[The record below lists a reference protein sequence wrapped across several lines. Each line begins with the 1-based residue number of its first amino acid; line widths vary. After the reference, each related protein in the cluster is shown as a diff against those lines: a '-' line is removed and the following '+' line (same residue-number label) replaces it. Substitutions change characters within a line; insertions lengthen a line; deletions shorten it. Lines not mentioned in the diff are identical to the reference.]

1 MHDNDDN
8 YTLPCALKDAR
19 ICAFKTIKF
28 IRKDTTSSKQEL
40 TDIDI
45 DKVKDSMQ
53 ILMYCRELEKS
64 CMTK

>member
-1 MHDNDDN
+1 MNDEDES
-8 YTLPCALKDAR
+8 YTIHHALKDAR
-19 ICAFKTIKF
+19 GCAFKTIKC
-28 IRKDTTSSKQEL
+28 IRKDSEDSKRAL
-40 TDIDI
+40 SDIDI